1 MLIEICWLKLSAA
14 KLHQFI
20 ISVFVTSNV
29 EFLIC
34 FLFADF
40 TSEKVFDIN
49 DVFPVLQPTQNK

>member
-20 ISVFVTSNV
+20 ISVLLTSNMDFV
-29 EFLIC
+29 ISFP
-34 FLFADF
+34 FADF
-40 TSEKVFDIN
+40 TSGKVFDIN